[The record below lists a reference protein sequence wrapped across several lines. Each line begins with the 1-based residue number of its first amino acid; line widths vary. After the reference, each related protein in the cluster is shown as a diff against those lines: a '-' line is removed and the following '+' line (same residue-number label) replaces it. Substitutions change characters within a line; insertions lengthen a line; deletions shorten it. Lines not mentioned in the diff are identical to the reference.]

1 MRLIVAASAALLVLL
16 TGAAADAGGSA
27 RILWNGSFANGV
39 ENWSGVQAN
48 EGGFTIVPAP
58 GGRAGMAA
66 RFLVRPGDVPIG
78 GSSGERAEVL
88 KATGEAA
95 GTVSLWG
102 WSVYFPR
109 GSASSPNSQWNV
121 FTQWHQSG
129 SDGVQPFS
137 FEISNEQGREWL
149 RLRVW
154 GGNIDTPVRRAWI
167 LGRLERG
174 HWYDFALRVRWAP
187 DASGSVQV
195 WLDRRTVVAETH
207 TPTLYAGQSVYL
219 KQGFYRAPSAVTSEL
234 FIADTRRGA
243 SLADIGITGA
253 AAKAAPAPAKPK
265 SKPKPAVVAS
275 RPTSVRSPT
284 IVGLAKEGRILGS
297 SPGTWSKKPTR
308 FTYQWQ
314 WSTDGGTTWM
324 NVMGATRPTFD
335 VTATFVR
342 ARVRVVVKASNAS
355 GSTTASSASVS
366 PTL

>member
-1 MRLIVAASAALLVLL
+1 
-16 TGAAADAGGSA
+16 
-27 RILWNGSFANGV
+27 
-39 ENWSGVQAN
+39 
-48 EGGFTIVPAP
+48 
-58 GGRAGMAA
+58 MAA

-195 WLDRRTVVAETH
+195 WLDRRTVVPETH

-324 NVMGATRPTFD
+324 NVMGATRADLRRHRDLRPGESEGGREGLERLRLDHRVERIGFADPLTPGLARLRKSEFSTWSGRSPRP
-335 VTATFVR
+335 VATSST
-342 ARVRVVVKASNAS
+342 KA
-355 GSTTASSASVS
+355 T
-366 PTL
+366 